1 MLRMLLFIA
10 VMSPCALS
18 AAEPE
23 NAETQEAVRAYVD
36 PETGTLTTT
45 PPPGSVPELA
55 APDMSKIVE
64 IQHPNG
70 MTEWQFNG
78 QAMDA
83 TMAKVVDGELVTW
96 CSQHGTY
103 HAHEADTV
111 ESNDE

>member
-23 NAETQEAVRAYVD
+23 IAETKEAVRAYVD

-78 QAMDA
+78 QANEA
-83 TMAKVVDGELVTW
+83 SMAKVVDGEMVIW
-96 CSQHGTY
+96 CSQHSTY
-103 HAHEADTV
+103 HTHEAKPA
-111 ESNDE
+111 EARDE

>member
-1 MLRMLLFIA
+1 MLRILLCVA
-10 VMSPCALS
+10 VFLPSALC

-23 NAETQEAVRAYVD
+23 TVETEQAVRAYVD
-36 PETGTLTTT
+36 PETGTLTAT
-45 PPPGSVPELA
+45 PPPGAVPELA
-55 APDMSKIVE
+55 EPDMSKIVE

-78 QAMDA
+78 QAVDA